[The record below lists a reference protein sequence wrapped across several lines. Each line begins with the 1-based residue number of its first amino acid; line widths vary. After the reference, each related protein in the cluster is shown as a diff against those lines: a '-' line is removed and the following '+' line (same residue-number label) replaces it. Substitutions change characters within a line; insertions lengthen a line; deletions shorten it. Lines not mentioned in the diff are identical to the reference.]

1 MVVNIIKQP
10 NRIIMSTLGKTFI
23 FPLGLALFST
33 WALGQTVTTPRIS
46 PAAEVT
52 QRIGLT
58 NITVNYSRPAVI
70 NGNNDRTGKIWGNL
84 VPWELSQ
91 SGFGNQK
98 PMPWRAGAN
107 ENTTISFSTDAMVEG
122 KPIAKGTYGLHMIPY
137 ENGKVTVI
145 FSNNSTSW
153 GSYWYE
159 EDEDALRVDVQSK
172 QCAFTN
178 LLTYAFTSVGT
189 KEGTLSLLWDNKEIP
204 IQLSVGE
211 ETIFQSFR
219 NELRNAAGFGWQGPF
234 SAANYCLNNNVNLE
248 EALTWADQAIAMN
261 KNGQTMGLK
270 SAILFKTGNDAEAI
284 KIADEAA
291 EVSNENQLNML
302 GYQMMGVEK
311 YDKAEEYFKLNIKKN
326 PKSANVYDSMGEC
339 YMAMDNNKEAI
350 KMFKKSLATN
360 PPPFVKTNS
369 IANLKKLGVEVE
381 E

>member
-1 MVVNIIKQP
+1 
-10 NRIIMSTLGKTFI
+10 MSTLSKTFI
-23 FPLGLALFST
+23 FSLALALIST
-33 WALGQTVTTPRIS
+33 WAIGQTVTMPRIS

-58 NITVNYSRPAVI
+58 DITVNYSRPSVI
-70 NGNNDRTGKIWGNL
+70 NGNNDRTGEVWGNL

-98 PMPWRAGAN
+98 PIPWRAGAN
-107 ENTTISFSTDAMVEG
+107 ENTTISFSTDALVEG
-122 KPIAKGTYGLHMIPY
+122 KPITKGTYGLHMIPY

-159 EDEDALRVDVQSK
+159 EDEDALRVDVQSRESP
-172 QCAFTN
+172 FTN
-178 LLTYAFTSVGT
+178 LLTYSFTELGNTS
-189 KEGTLSLLWDNKEIP
+189 GTLSLLWEKKAIP
-204 IQLSVGE
+204 IRIGVDQ
-211 ETIFQSFR
+211 ETILQSFR

-234 SAANYCLNNNVNLE
+234 SAANYCLNNNINLD
-248 EALTWADQAIAMN
+248 EALVWADRAIAAN

-270 SAILFKTGNDAEAI
+270 SAILFKTGKDAEAI

-291 EVSNENQLNML
+291 AVSNENQLNML

-311 YDKAEEYFKLNIKKN
+311 YDKAEKYFKLNIKKN

-350 KMFKKSLATN
+350 KMFQKSLATN

>member
-1 MVVNIIKQP
+1 
-10 NRIIMSTLGKTFI
+10 MSTLSKTFI
-23 FPLGLALFST
+23 FSLALALIST
-33 WALGQTVTTPRIS
+33 WAIGQTVTTPRIS

-58 NITVNYSRPAVI
+58 DITINYSRPSVI
-70 NGNNDRTGKIWGNL
+70 NGNNDRTGDVWGNL

-107 ENTTISFSTDAMVEG
+107 ENTTITFSTDAMVEG
-122 KPIAKGTYGLHMIPY
+122 KSIAKGTYGLHMIPY

-159 EDEDALRVDVQSK
+159 EDEDVLRVDVQSK
-172 QCAFTN
+172 QSPFTN
-178 LLTYAFTSVGT
+178 LLTYSFTELGNT
-189 KEGTLSLLWDNKEIP
+189 GGTLSLLWENKEIP
-204 IQLSVGE
+204 IRIAVSQ
-211 ETIFQSFR
+211 ETILQSFR
-219 NELRNAAGFGWQGPF
+219 NELRNAAGFSWQGPF

-284 KIADEAA
+284 KIADEGAT
-291 EVSNENQLNML
+291 VSNENQLNML

>member
-1 MVVNIIKQP
+1 
-10 NRIIMSTLGKTFI
+10 MSTLSKTFI
-23 FPLGLALFST
+23 FSLALALIST
-33 WALGQTVTTPRIS
+33 WAIGQTVTTPRIS

-58 NITVNYSRPAVI
+58 DITINYSRPAVI
-70 NGNNDRTGKIWGNL
+70 NGNNDRTGEVWGNL

-122 KPIAKGTYGLHMIPY
+122 KSIAKGTYGLHMIPY

-145 FSNNSTSW
+145 FSSNSSSW

-159 EDEDALRVDVQSK
+159 EDEDVLRVDVQSK
-172 QCAFTN
+172 QSPFTN
-178 LLTYAFTSVGT
+178 LLTYSFSELGNT
-189 KEGTLSLLWDNKEIP
+189 EGTLSLLWENKEIP
-204 IQLSVGE
+204 IRIAVSQ
-211 ETIFQSFR
+211 ETILQSFR
-219 NELRNAAGFGWQGPF
+219 NELRNTAGFAWQGPF

-248 EALTWADQAIAMN
+248 EALKWADQAIAMN

-270 SAILFKTGNDAEAI
+270 SSILFKTRKDAEAI

-291 EVSNENQLNML
+291 TVSNENQLNML

-350 KMFKKSLATN
+350 KMFQKSLANN

-369 IANLKKLGVEVE
+369 IANLKKLGVEVAE
-381 E
+381 